1 MTENQTQAAPDAIRA
16 ARYAAAQDCAE
27 GLDEV
32 LSAMSPGDPA
42 RQRTERA
49 RDLAGTLLEELDEHY
64 ARLAALEAALEAADH
79 LAGFVDVSTIRAS
92 RDAEWGNR
100 LAAYRT
106 ARYRAG

>member
-16 ARYAAAQDCAE
+16 ALCTADDRFGIPCFF
-27 GLDEV
+27 
-32 LSAMSPGDPA
+32 LSRDGTCNQLPSEDACRCRPA
-42 RQRTERA
+42 
-49 RDLAGTLLEELDEHY
+49 L